1 MASSS
6 SSQPPQS
13 WVCLACRSTARSFA
27 VGSAGGVM
35 RADSAQNILFG
46 MPRCSDRSERI
57 SVFFNCSTR
66 FHGNAPNGSRT
77 RASEQL
83 THLVNDAPAN
93 RLGTFLPLS
102 LSASRFLSVCASFQ
116 RPTPAAFSKSS
127 AATAHG
133 NVAES
138 RSQVARGIRRDWNFA
153 VGETVEQK
161 AVTAAQ
167 LQIQSWF

>member
-1 MASSS
+1 
-6 SSQPPQS
+6 
-13 WVCLACRSTARSFA
+13 
-27 VGSAGGVM
+27 M

-93 RLGTFLPLS
+93 RLRTFLPLS